1 MSVNKSLN
9 FLNSK
14 QSIAVFHFSDAVTTI
29 SKYLNGAGGVAGDG
43 FAMPYGGIILGIQVY
58 DGSSLHSAAGSVEFS
73 TGDRIS
79 VYANHS
85 GSNFNVYVR
94 KNGVNTVVLVTGLP
108 ENVNLAA
115 TVTCRLTEK

>member
-29 SKYLNGAGGVAGDG
+29 SKYLKGAGGVAGDG
-43 FAMPYGGIILGIQVY
+43 FALPYDGVILGLQVY
-58 DGSSLHSAAGSVEFS
+58 DGSTLHSAAGSVQFS
-73 TGDRIS
+73 AGDRIS

-108 ENVNLAA
+108 ESVNLTT
-115 TVTCRLTEK
+115 TVTCKLTEQ